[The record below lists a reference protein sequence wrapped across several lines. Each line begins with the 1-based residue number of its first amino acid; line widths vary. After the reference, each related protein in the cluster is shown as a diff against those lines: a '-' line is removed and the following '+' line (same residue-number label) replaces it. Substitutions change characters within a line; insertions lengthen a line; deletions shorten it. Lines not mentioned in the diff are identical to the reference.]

1 MGERGGGVGRRRR
14 LPAPGKGRLGVR
26 RKSRNDPAVILPP
39 RQDLLGDVGAN
50 LGAAADE
57 AGRTITKI
65 GCKGLVIGRRRRRI
79 ESHEHVMGS
88 LRGRGRGRSPQP
100 WPQSDPIRFELA
112 LDGVD
117 RIEHRDVHHRVET
130 GCLGIARLR

>member
-1 MGERGGGVGRRRR
+1 MLEMGERGGGVGRRRR

-26 RKSRNDPAVILPP
+26 RKRRNDPAVILPP

-65 GCKGLVIGRRRRRI
+65 GCKGLVIGRAAD
-79 ESHEHVMGS
+79 G
-88 LRGRGRGRSPQP
+88 LRATSTSWAACAAAASVDPHNPGRSRTRYG
-100 WPQSDPIRFELA
+100 SKSRSMA
-112 LDGVD
+112 LIASNIAMCI
-117 RIEHRDVHHRVET
+117 IE
-130 GCLGIARLR
+130 